1 MTGSILHEQTYRRVS
16 ASHASAREAAWVHR
30 GLAYFVAL
38 AVNLALIGVFLFNSP
53 PQYLKPGIA
62 ARSEVLTVS
71 IITAAQDA
79 AEASE
84 ASVAESPP
92 AEAGP
97 RSALVEREATPAQT
111 TDETQDETEAPPGIP
126 VLGPNA
132 GPRDEPGAALAIV
145 RPGPLEAGPG
155 PTVRSTLRSLSCAQR
170 LGREGPN
177 PGCRNAV
184 PGYAWGPISTRRRW
198 RRWSSKSMHN
208 SPPWPASLAILTPPI
223 GRRGPIGRAMRR
235 PAACPPLTACAIVCR
250 PWFPIRLSAIRRD
263 DPGERPFG
271 ECGSAAIDLR
281 SSLRPAGAEPGKSRW
296 PGRPVAGPA
305 RLRGDA

>member
-1 MTGSILHEQTYRRVS
+1 MTGSLLHEQTYRRVS

-30 GLAYFVAL
+30 GLAYVVAL

-97 RSALVEREATPAQT
+97 RPALVEREATPAQT
-111 TDETQDETEAPPGIP
+111 TDETQDKTEAPPGIP

-145 RPGPLEAGPG
+145 RPGPPEAGPG

-184 PGYAWGPISTRRRW
+184 PGYAWGPHINPQALAQVEQQVDAQFSALASLFGHPHASDWPTGPYRAGDLTLAAPSR
-198 RRWSSKSMHN
+198 SL
-208 SPPWPASLAILTPPI
+208 PASDSMRDRLPPSV
-223 GRRGPIGRAMRR
+223 PD
-235 PAACPPLTACAIVCR
+235 PA
-250 PWFPIRLSAIRRD
+250 
-263 DPGERPFG
+263 FG
-271 ECGSAAIDLR
+271 D
-281 SSLRPAGAEPGKSRW
+281 
-296 PGRPVAGPA
+296 
-305 RLRGDA
+305 